1 MLYENPRMEILK
13 LEVID
18 VICASVDDPENKY
31 NGSSDADYEW

>member
-18 VICASVDDPENKY
+18 VICASVGDPENPNF
-31 NGSSDADYEW
+31 NGSDADGEW